1 MDEIDAVQ
9 AAEEAYLRGVPVL
22 GGRFVA
28 ESCDLVSET
37 WVIRWNIHREDGS
50 ILRDDGYT
58 TLVSA
63 AGRTR
68 VSRVPR
74 SAAEAVADFEADREP
89 VAGEGRL
96 PEGWTLERIKDMGIA
111 APAIVTR
118 PVNVLED
125 LADGLVEL
133 DPMVILD
140 LGGGYCLALID
151 DSDGWHM
158 GQWTAADTIVC
169 WGSYGPDLEYAINA
183 L

>member
-1 MDEIDAVQ
+1 MDEIDAIQ

-28 ESCDLVSET
+28 DSCDLVSET
-37 WVIRWNIHREDGS
+37 WVVRWNVHREDGS
-50 ILRDDGYT
+50 MLRDDGYT

-68 VSRVPR
+68 LSWVPR
-74 SAAEAVADFEADREP
+74 PVADAVADFEADHEP
-89 VAGEGRL
+89 VGGEDRL
-96 PEGWTLERIKDMGIA
+96 PEGWTLERIKDMGIP

-118 PVNVLED
+118 PVTVLSD
-125 LADGLVEL
+125 RVDGPVEL
-133 DPMVILD
+133 AAVVILD
-140 LGGGYCLALID
+140 LGGYCLVLTD

-158 GQWTAADTIVC
+158 GQWTDADMIAC
-169 WGSYGPDLEYAINA
+169 WGSYGPDLEYAINS